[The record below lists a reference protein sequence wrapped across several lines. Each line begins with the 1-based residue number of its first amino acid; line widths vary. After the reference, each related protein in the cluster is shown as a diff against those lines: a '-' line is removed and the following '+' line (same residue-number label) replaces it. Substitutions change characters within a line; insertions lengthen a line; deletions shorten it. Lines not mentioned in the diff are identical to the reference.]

1 MKILSNLTLTTMAA
15 LLIGCASAPEKV
27 TSTPGEP
34 IDSSA
39 AWASLDP
46 DSNGVLSLD
55 ELEQQRAMGLL
66 EDFHAAD
73 ANHDSQISRSEWD
86 AWWPRMTDHSI
97 QESAMS
103 RPVYTSAR

>member
-1 MKILSNLTLTTMAA
+1 MKMLASLTLTTTAA
-15 LLIGCASAPEKV
+15 LLIGCATAPDKV
-27 TSTPGEP
+27 TSMPSEP

-46 DSNGVLSLD
+46 DSNGILSLD

-73 ANHDSQISRSEWD
+73 TNHDGQISKEEWD
-86 AWWPRMTDHSI
+86 AWWPRMTDHTV
-97 QESAMS
+97 QESAAT

>member
-1 MKILSNLTLTTMAA
+1 MKMLSTLTLAIAAA
-15 LLIGCASAPEKV
+15 LLIGCASTPEKV

-66 EDFHAAD
+66 EDFHGAD
-73 ANHDSQISRSEWD
+73 TDHDGQISKAEWD
-86 AWWPRMTDHSI
+86 VWWPRMTDHSV
-97 QESAMS
+97 QESAAT
-103 RPVYTSAR
+103 RPVYTS